1 VPELAVDFGTSNTVA
16 ALLPGPGLPARLLT
30 FDHRDAL
37 PSAVWLDHDRRLLVG
52 TAAENAAGL
61 DPARYE
67 PNPKRRID
75 DVQVLLGDT
84 VLPVTDLIAAVLR
97 HVLESARRVT
107 GAPDRVVLTHPADW
121 HRTRRATL
129 RTAAQVAGWTGR
141 LDLLAEPVAAAA
153 YFAGLPGDR
162 PGTAIAVYDMG
173 GGTTDTAVLRRTGDG
188 WQVLGD
194 AGLPSFGGLDVDQA
208 LLEHIRAATGP
219 GRPEWADL
227 ARPMSPVARRA
238 ARALAVDVRAAKE
251 RLSGYAQVDVPLP
264 PGLPDAHVTRAEL
277 EGLVRPALGRGVAM
291 LASTIETAGLA
302 PGELSGVYLVG
313 GATRM
318 PILARLIAE
327 RVGLVPVAVD
337 RPESCVALGALAAP
351 VHRSGADTTRPPAP
365 APTGFA
371 GEPYVELTR
380 PLYRSGPPRRDQP
393 PRRGPTNSGGHR
405 PVPGPPMPP
414 RPPEVS
420 GAHQPQPHQPSQP
433 QQSTGL
439 ASERGGRFVVILA
452 AFAVV
457 VAVAVVVLLLVHG

>member
-1 VPELAVDFGTSNTVA
+1 MPELAVDFGTSNTVA
-16 ALLPGPGLPARLLT
+16 ALRPGPGLPARLLT
-30 FDHRDAL
+30 FDDQDAL
-37 PSAVWLDHDRRLLVG
+37 PSAVWLDHGRRLLVG
-52 TAAENAAGL
+52 MAAEHAAGL

-97 HVLESARRVT
+97 RALDGARREA
-107 GAPDRVVLTHPADW
+107 GAPDRLVLTHPADW

-153 YFAGLPGDR
+153 YFAGLPG
-162 PGTAIAVYDMG
+162 GAIAVYDMG

-194 AGLPSFGGLDVDQA
+194 AGLPSFGGLDVDEA
-208 LLEHIRAATGP
+208 LLAHLRAATGP
-219 GRPEWADL
+219 DRPEWADL
-227 ARPMSPVARRA
+227 ARPMSPAARRA
-238 ARALAVDVRAAKE
+238 ARTLAVDVRAAKE

-264 PGLPDAHVTRAEL
+264 AGLPDAHVTRAEL

-291 LASTIETAGLA
+291 LASTIDTAGLA
-302 PGELSGVYLVG
+302 PGELAGVYLVG

-337 RPESCVALGALAAP
+337 RPETCVALGALAAP
-351 VHRSGADTTRPPAP
+351 VHHSGADATHPPTP

-380 PLYRSGPPRRDQP
+380 PLYRSGPPRRDHP
-393 PRRGPTNSGGHR
+393 TRRGPTSSGGHR
-405 PVPGPPMPP
+405 PVPGPPVPP
-414 RPPEVS
+414 PP
-420 GAHQPQPHQPSQP
+420 GAQQPQPHQPSQP
-433 QQSTGL
+433 PQSTGL

-457 VAVAVVVLLLVHG
+457 VAVAVVVLLIVHG